1 MSRPRIVIDTNVLI
15 SAAIQPSGLPAQLIE
30 LIAYRVF
37 ELCVSAEMLAEY
49 REVFSRPKFAGLNPQ
64 RVSHLLALIAGEA
77 RMVTPTERL
86 SVSRHESDNRIYEC
100 AAAAK
105 ADYIITGNTKHFHRD
120 YETTKIVNPRQLLGL
135 LKAGLPPIPERP

>member
-1 MSRPRIVIDTNVLI
+1 MSRLRIVIDTNVLI
-15 SAAIQPSGLPAQLIE
+15 SAAIQPFGLPAQLIE

-49 REVFSRPKFAGLNPQ
+49 REGLSRPKFTRLDPQ

-77 RMVTPTERL
+77 SMITPTERL
-86 SVSRHESDNRIYEC
+86 SISLHESGNRIYEC

-105 ADYIITGNTKHFHRD
+105 ADYIVAGNITKHQYR
-120 YETTKIVNPRQLLGL
+120 
-135 LKAGLPPIPERP
+135 